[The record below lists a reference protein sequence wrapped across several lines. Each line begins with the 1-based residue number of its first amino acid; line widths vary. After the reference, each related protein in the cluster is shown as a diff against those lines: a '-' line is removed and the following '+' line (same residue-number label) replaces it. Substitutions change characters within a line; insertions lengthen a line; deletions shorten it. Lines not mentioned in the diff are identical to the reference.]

1 MKHALLLAAAFL
13 ATLAATGAAAAE
25 RAIWTWERESYEMV
39 GDAGVT
45 REALKFLRSKGI
57 RTVYLYADAYR
68 GRSLIERQPELYRQF
83 LARVHRRNMR
93 AHALLG
99 SYYLH
104 TEEYVLP
111 DKRAEAL
118 HMLQGVLA
126 YNTGAAPNE
135 RFDGISLDIEPHMLK
150 QWDQRRTELLHE
162 FLDLGQALMALK
174 RDSGQDL
181 PIGAAIP
188 FWFDGITLDWNG
200 RVRPVSEHVL
210 DLYDYVVL
218 MDYRDHAQGPDGII
232 AHAAAEL
239 EYARANDRTVVIGVE
254 VTPNELRKVTFF
266 HRTETDL
273 ERELKLAEWAFR
285 RNPAFGGFALHHYRS
300 YRTWLEEQAPA
311 GPR

>member
-1 MKHALLLAAAFL
+1 MKHALLLAAVSL
-13 ATLAATGAAAAE
+13 ALLGATGAAAAD
-25 RAIWTWERESYEMV
+25 RAVWTWERESYAMV
-39 GDAGVT
+39 GDADVT

-68 GRSLIERQPELYRQF
+68 GRSLIEREPERYREF

-111 DKRAEAL
+111 EKRAEAL

-126 YNTGAAPNE
+126 YNTTAAPNE

-150 QWDQRRTELLHE
+150 QWGERRTELLHE

-174 RDSGQDL
+174 RDSGQDV

-200 RVRPVSEHVL
+200 RERPVSEHVL

-218 MDYRDHAQGPDGII
+218 MDYRNRAEGPDGII
-232 AHAAAEL
+232 EHAASEL
-239 EYARANDRTVVIGVE
+239 AYARDHGRKVVVGVE
-254 VTPNELRKVTFF
+254 VTPNEVRKVTFF
-266 HRTETDL
+266 HRTETEL
-273 ERELKLAEWAFR
+273 ERELRRAERAFR
-285 RNPAFGGFALHHYRS
+285 GNPAFGGFALHHYRS
-300 YRTWLEEQAPA
+300 YRTWLEEQAPS

>member
-1 MKHALLLAAAFL
+1 MKHALLLAAVSL
-13 ATLAATGAAAAE
+13 ASLWATGALAAD
-25 RAIWTWERESYEMV
+25 RAIWTWERESYRMV

-45 REALKFLRSKGI
+45 REALRFLRSKGI

-68 GRSLIERQPELYRQF
+68 GRSLIERQPELYREF

-99 SYYLH
+99 SYYQH
-104 TEEYVLP
+104 TEEYALP
-111 DKRAEAL
+111 EKRAEVL

-126 YNTGAAPNE
+126 YNTTAAPNE

-150 QWDQRRTELLHE
+150 QWGQRRTELLHE

-188 FWFDGITLDWNG
+188 FWFDGIMLDWNG
-200 RVRPVSEHVL
+200 RERPVSEHVL

-232 AHAAAEL
+232 AHAASEL
-239 EYARANDRTVVIGVE
+239 AYARDHGRTVVVGVE
-254 VTPNELRKVTFF
+254 VTRNEVKKVTFS
-266 HRTETDL
+266 HRTETEL
-273 ERELKLAEWAFR
+273 ERELKLAERAFR

-300 YRTWLEEQAPA
+300 YRLWLEQQAPA